1 MGEKGARLTGTAVE
15 VGDRLAEELAPV
27 GAVTTKKMFGGVG
40 VFTDGTMFAIVDS
53 TGRVFYR
60 ADDTTAGRFEEAGSD
75 KHGRMPYWTV
85 PDDVLSDTDATLAWA
100 EEAAAVARAAKG

>member
-1 MGEKGARLTGTAVE
+1 MGEKGARLTGSAVE

-53 TGRVFYR
+53 TGSVFLR
-60 ADDTTAGRFEEAGSD
+60 ADESTTGRFEAADSE

-85 PDDVLSDTDATLAWA
+85 PAEVLDDPDELLAWA
-100 EEAAAVARAAKG
+100 DQAAGVARAAK